1 MPILIVLTLVP
12 TVSFYFYVLV
22 QFWAEANRRRHHDTC
37 AMIVPLESMRAREQE
52 EEHNPRGRHESRS
65 RRAVEPE
72 PAPVSELAADWAEI
86 EPPARSAVVAAHLGN
101 RVAAFPSGTERLAT
115 RRAAKG

>member
-37 AMIVPLESMRAREQE
+37 AMIVPLESMRARKQE
-52 EEHNPRGRHESRS
+52 EDHNPAGRQESRS

-72 PAPVSELAADWAEI
+72 PAPVSESAADWAEI
-86 EPPARSAVVAAHLGN
+86 EPPARAAAVAAYREN
-101 RVAAFPSGTERLAT
+101 RVAAFPSGTERFAT
-115 RRAAKG
+115 RRSAKG

>member
-37 AMIVPLESMRAREQE
+37 AMIVPLRSVRRME
-52 EEHNPRGRHESRS
+52 HESGI
-65 RRAVEPE
+65 AATPE
-72 PAPVSELAADWAEI
+72 AASEYAADLGEI
-86 EPPARSAVVAAHLGN
+86 EPSADATVVSTYLKN
-101 RVAAFPSGTERLAT
+101 RVAAFQSGTGRLGVK
-115 RRAAKG
+115 RSAKG